1 MMSKER
7 GVSYTIEP
15 EGDGEYYP
23 IEYVVYELGVHPPY
37 SVLAGQ
43 QSKAYIAGFGTLEEA
58 RSAYPMAEVEEH
70 GTIVYNSV
78 DHLPDMEMS
87 ARDEEAYCRP
97 NEYP

>member
-1 MMSKER
+1 MTQE

-23 IEYVVYELGVHPPY
+23 IEYVGYELGGHPRH

-43 QSKAYIAGFGTLEEA
+43 QSKAYIAGFGTIEEA
-58 RSAYPMAEVEEH
+58 RSAYPKAEVAEH
-70 GTIVYNSV
+70 GTVVYNSV
-78 DHLPDMEMS
+78 DHLPDGELS